1 MTGPLQ
7 GRRGLGRAAE
17 ENRLPAR
24 GLPPISLF
32 CPAGA
37 FARAGRAGV
46 QPAGLWPLLRKA
58 GRWTLSRA
66 FGLADPFQCP
76 SGLHSRPPRPG
87 PGMAGRGPGLL
98 AWLSPQAPA
107 CSCRASYRP
116 HKAAFPA
123 GPCSSAG

>member
-1 MTGPLQ
+1 MTCPLQ
-7 GRRGLGRAAE
+7 GRRGLGQPLRRAGSRPGACP
-17 ENRLPAR
+17 R
-24 GLPPISLF
+24 ISLF

-37 FARAGRAGV
+37 FARAGQAGV

-76 SGLHSRPPRPG
+76 SGLPPH
-87 PGMAGRGPGLL
+87 PGMAGGGPGLL

-107 CSCRASYRP
+107 ARTEPATDSTRP
-116 HKAAFPA
+116 LPPPA
-123 GPCSSAG
+123 GTALRGD

>member
-76 SGLHSRPPRPG
+76 SGLHSRPPP
-87 PGMAGRGPGLL
+87 
-98 AWLSPQAPA
+98 APA
-107 CSCRASYRP
+107 P
-116 HKAAFPA
+116 GWLA
-123 GPCSSAG
+123 GAPGCWPG